1 MDLWLVPDHREQVH
15 LELDNVDRKIKHM
28 GSSKY
33 HSMKIA
39 PWVSMSGM
47 ALDLST
53 LGSPCAV
60 FFSGYI

>member
-1 MDLWLVPDHREQVH
+1 MDLQYREQVH

-33 HSMKIA
+33 RGMKIA
-39 PWVSMSGM
+39 LWVATSGM

-53 LGSPCAV
+53 LGSPYAV